1 MSLSLTTSDWMMVTR
16 LIYRINCIES
26 SRDYPAEVL
35 RILNQMVPFS
45 RGIFNFLQEK
55 ENTIVAESICGLHFP
70 KQALK
75 ELTEQELNENCFL
88 RSLYVHCSTKVYR
101 GPSLAELD
109 KKDLAGTALF
119 PDCVQHTLTMIL
131 QHKGELLGY
140 LILLRDNRE
149 EAFSRRDSCV
159 LEELYAHISLQLSKL
174 RFQLTE
180 KTENALPIWEQ
191 MLQNYDLSK
200 RETEVVYYFYRGF
213 SDEEIC
219 QQLFISKSTFK
230 KHVTHIYQK
239 MKLNNR
245 VALFKS
251 VERLLAND
259 PYEANGRRMQSK
271 TVL

>member
-119 PDCVQHTLTMIL
+119 LDCVQHTLTMIL

-180 KTENALPIWEQ
+180 KTENALPKWEQ
-191 MLQNYDLSK
+191 MLQNYELSK
-200 RETEVVYYFYRGF
+200 RETEVVY
-213 SDEEIC
+213 
-219 QQLFISKSTFK
+219 
-230 KHVTHIYQK
+230 
-239 MKLNNR
+239 
-245 VALFKS
+245 
-251 VERLLAND
+251 
-259 PYEANGRRMQSK
+259 
-271 TVL
+271 